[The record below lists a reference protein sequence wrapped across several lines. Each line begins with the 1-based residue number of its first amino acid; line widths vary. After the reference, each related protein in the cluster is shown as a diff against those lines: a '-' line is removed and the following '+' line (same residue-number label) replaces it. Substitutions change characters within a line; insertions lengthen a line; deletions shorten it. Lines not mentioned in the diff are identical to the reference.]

1 MTNLFQILEDKSLW
15 AKPDPKIKGK
25 AHSNSSAPSKSKAK
39 ARAAAKSPQ
48 VTVAET
54 IAPWC
59 PEWVGPKEADDA
71 LNQIFSLITRFC
83 LGSPENQE
91 AIACGA
97 SPSLLL
103 RLCRMP
109 MRYFTDERCVALY
122 L

>member
-1 MTNLFQILEDKSLW
+1 MTNLFQILEDRSLW
-15 AKPDPKIKGK
+15 AKPEPNLKGK
-25 AHSNSSAPSKSKAK
+25 MHRNFSASAKAK
-39 ARAAAKSPQ
+39 GKVRAANPTQVDKSE
-48 VTVAET
+48 A

-71 LNQIFSLITRFC
+71 LSQIFSLVTRFC
-83 LGSPENQE
+83 LGSPENQD

-109 MRYFTDERCVALY
+109 MRYFTDERCVVS
-122 L
+122 